1 MESFFIFNEIY
12 LSISRL
18 KLVTRIYRESR
29 TFLKVTMWSMKFLFF
44 FIASLGFFASSWY
57 PFFAAI
63 LTIASIWAISFQK
76 ARSEVFAELYR
87 LHPHP
92 MKYFSKNYEYIRY
105 LEFKKI
111 VEVRSL
117 KGRVKEATTFL
128 NTLSASHPRPS
139 IMAHPLIT
147 LMLGAVL
154 AILGGAAG
162 QWPMEYVVS
171 GIVALMFIIYI
182 TCMILDIK
190 QTSTSDLN
198 EFRRFL
204 QWTSEQS
211 GV

>member
-1 MESFFIFNEIY
+1 
-12 LSISRL
+12 
-18 KLVTRIYRESR
+18 
-29 TFLKVTMWSMKFLFF
+29 MKILFF
-44 FIASLGFFASSWY
+44 CIASFWFIASSWY
-57 PFFAAI
+57 PFFAALLI
-63 LTIASIWAISFQK
+63 TTSIWAILFQK
-76 ARSEVFAELYR
+76 ARSEVFAELNR
-87 LHPHP
+87 LHPNP

-111 VEVRSL
+111 IEARAL
-117 KGRVKEATTFL
+117 TGRIKEATTFL
-128 NTLSASHPRPS
+128 NTLSVPHPRQP

-162 QWPMEYVVS
+162 QWPMKYVAG
-171 GIVALMFIIYI
+171 GIIALVFIIYI
-182 TCMILDIK
+182 TCLILDVK
-190 QTSTSDLN
+190 QTPTSDLN